1 MKPPAMKPDAVRAL
15 PRLVFGGEFFH
26 EIHELKRALLI
37 DALCLLLVLLGL
49 AIAARGQAQDQKPPQ
64 NQPASSQSQN
74 QSQGQSQGQP
84 QAAAPKTTPAVAPAS
99 TQKTPPA
106 KKKHVFTEEDL
117 AGIKGG
123 VSVVGDPNAPSQASA
138 SPQNSEEAAGNPDSG
153 KKDEKYWRDR
163 AAQLHAQMDNL
174 DQQIKDLQADIQK
187 NGASGFDPQK
197 GLKDNVIYV
206 DDKNARLQKLQKQ
219 RADLD
224 QKLDDLQEE
233 GRKAGIPSSWV
244 R

>member
-1 MKPPAMKPDAVRAL
+1 MKPHAVRAL

-26 EIHELKRALLI
+26 EVDDMKRALLI

-49 AIAARGQAQDQKPPQ
+49 AVAALGQSQDQKPPQ
-64 NQPASSQSQN
+64 NQPANSPSQN
-74 QSQGQSQGQP
+74 QSQAS
-84 QAAAPKTTPAVAPAS
+84 APKTTPAAAPAS
-99 TQKTPPA
+99 AQKTPPA

-123 VSVVGDPNAPSQASA
+123 VSVVGDPNAPSQTTA
-138 SPQNSEEAAGNPDSG
+138 SPQNSDEVAGNSDSG

-206 DDKNARLQKLQKQ
+206 DDKNARLQKMQKQ

-224 QKLDDLQEE
+224 QKLDDLQDE